1 MDTVELKKRL
11 SAALRIASLASDFL
25 IRHEK
30 MRFEIE
36 NKAENDYVT
45 SADKAV
51 EELIHTEIEKEFP
64 LDGWYGEESGEE
76 GDSKKRWIV
85 DPIDGTVD
93 FMWSFPLYTV
103 SIAFED
109 KDGIALGVV
118 ALPGQGEVFHAMRG
132 EGAYLNERKLIMES
146 GVESHRSLAL
156 LVPPHRKH
164 SSLDE
169 YIVRMRRFYEHF
181 SDMRSIGSA
190 ACSLCYVASGRCS
203 IYYEE
208 FLHIYDI
215 AAGILILREAGGTVS
230 LKKEENDELSILAS
244 CSSCHNLGLEL
255 IDGKGSYIRF

>member
-1 MDTVELKKRL
+1 MDTPGLEKRL
-11 SAALRIASLASDFL
+11 SSAIRIASMASDFL
-25 IRHEK
+25 LDHEK

-36 NKAENDYVT
+36 NKADNDYVT

-51 EELIHTEIEKEFP
+51 ENLIHSELEKEFP

-76 GDSKKRWIV
+76 GDRKNRWIV

-109 KDGIALGVV
+109 ERGIALGVV
-118 ALPGQGEVFHAMRG
+118 ALPRQGEVFHAMR
-132 EGAYLNERKLIMES
+132 EKGAYLNGKKLCIES
-146 GVESHRSLAL
+146 GVDSHRSLAL

-164 SSLDE
+164 LHLDE
-169 YIVRMRRFYEHF
+169 YIVRMRRFYDHF

-203 IYYEE
+203 VYYEE

-215 AAGILILREAGGTVS
+215 AAGILILKEAGGEVS
-230 LKKEENDELSILAS
+230 LKKENGEELSILAS
-244 CSSCHNLGLEL
+244 CSSCHDLGLEL